1 MKDVTRNAISMIVG
15 FIVLWYGGAMFN
27 FFPFVGGD
35 LVINAV
41 GFTRLLVVIAVVIC
55 TCWIIDELGTNR
67 K

>member
-15 FIVLWYGGAMFN
+15 FIVLWYGGAMLN

-41 GFTRLLVVIAVVIC
+41 GFTGLLIVIVVVIC
-55 TCWIIDELGTNR
+55 TCWIIDELGKNR